1 MLDRRRIELADPAL
15 RGSKQP
21 YHAAEALSLHQ
32 AERHIDRCRASTFEL
47 AESAF
52 ATVIRE
58 LKERGADVIGCGLVM
73 GSGRTV
79 TEIARI
85 LESHALIHTAEG
97 DFFRQAITQASE
109 KRDLPMTGL
118 REKEAYD
125 RAAMLLNTKSDD
137 LLQRL
142 TAMGKTIGSPW
153 TQDEKLATLAAWIV
167 LASSWRMSVVL
178 KSVSMARK
186 AAS

>member
-1 MLDRRRIELADPAL
+1 
-15 RGSKQP
+15 
-21 YHAAEALSLHQ
+21 
-32 AERHIDRCRASTFEL
+32 
-47 AESAF
+47 
-52 ATVIRE
+52 
-58 LKERGADVIGCGLVM
+58 M

-109 KRDLPMTGL
+109 KCDLPMTGL
-118 REKEAYD
+118 REKEAFD

-142 TAMGKTIGSPW
+142 TAMGMTIGSPW
-153 TQDEKLATLAAWIV
+153 TQDEKLATLAAWIA